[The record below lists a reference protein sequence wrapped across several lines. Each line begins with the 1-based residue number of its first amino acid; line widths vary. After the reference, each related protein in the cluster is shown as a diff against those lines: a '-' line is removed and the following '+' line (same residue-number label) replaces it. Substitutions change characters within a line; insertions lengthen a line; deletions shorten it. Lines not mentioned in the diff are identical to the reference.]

1 MKNHFIL
8 LFIVLFISSQSFA
21 QQIKCEGLDCKAP
34 LCKDLK
40 EGQEYYEFRKGLS
53 DKDKKRYK
61 KSKYKKRYIQDKPF
75 TGVIYECPEYLGG
88 KLSYIQNWKNG
99 VRDGDQKDWYENGKL
114 EDIRTYSDGK
124 LIGTSYHYYEN
135 GSLKSTREY
144 LDGKEDSII
153 TKYDEKGNLVEKIE
167 YRKGQRVVKN

>member
-21 QQIKCEGLDCKAP
+21 QQIKCKGPDCQSP
-34 LCKDLK
+34 LCKDMK
-40 EGQEYYEFRKGLS
+40 EGLEYYEFRKGMT
-53 DKDKKRYK
+53 DKDNKRVK
-61 KSKYKKRYIQDKPF
+61 KSKYSKLYYQGKPY
-75 TGVIYECPEYLGG
+75 TGVRYTCPMHLGG
-88 KLSYIQNWKNG
+88 RITSIQNWKEG
-99 VRDGDQKDWYENGKL
+99 ERHGLHRRWHENGKL
-114 EDIRTYSDGK
+114 EHIWTFSDGK

>member
-21 QQIKCEGLDCKAP
+21 QQIKCKGPDCQSP
-34 LCKDLK
+34 LCKDMK
-40 EGQEYYEFRKGLS
+40 EGLEYYEFRKGMT
-53 DKDKKRYK
+53 DKDNKRVK
-61 KSKYKKRYIQDKPF
+61 KSKYSKLYYQGKPY
-75 TGVIYECPEYLGG
+75 TGVRYTCPMHLGG
-88 KLSYIQNWKNG
+88 RITSIQNWKEG
-99 VRDGDQKDWYENGKL
+99 ERHGLHRRWHENGKL
-114 EDIRTYSDGK
+114 EHIWTYSDGK